1 MVRMVAD
8 AGKLTKLGLGAL
20 ALAVMIP
27 AASAVASS
35 DDPTAKLTAEE
46 VTQGRT
52 LFNDWSCGACHSLA
66 DGGGTGHVGPALDG
80 NTKLDHPY
88 VVDRLTNG
96 QGAMPAFGG
105 QMTDE
110 EISLLAKYIVQSKK

>member
-8 AGKLTKLGLGAL
+8 AGKWTKVGLGAL
-20 ALAVMIP
+20 ALAMVIP
-27 AASAVASS
+27 AASAFATS

-46 VTQGRT
+46 VTQGRA

-80 NTKLDHPY
+80 NASLDHPY

>member
-1 MVRMVAD
+1 MVRMIAE
-8 AGKLTKLGLGAL
+8 AGAWTKVGLGAL
-20 ALAVMIP
+20 ALAMAIP
-27 AASAVASS
+27 AANAFATS

-80 NTKLDHPY
+80 NTNLDHAY